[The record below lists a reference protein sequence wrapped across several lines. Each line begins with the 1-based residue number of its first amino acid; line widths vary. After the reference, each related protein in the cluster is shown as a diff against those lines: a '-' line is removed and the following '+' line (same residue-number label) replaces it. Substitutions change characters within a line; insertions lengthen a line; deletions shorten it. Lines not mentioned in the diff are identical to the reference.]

1 MDCKSYRK
9 MIKLFIMKKT
19 LDKGKSYGD
28 FFKAGNYNF

>member
-9 MIKLFIMKKT
+9 MIKLFIMT